1 MAIEKPTGLRDGVL
15 ILAGIGLLMALLRTA
30 SAIVVPF
37 LLALF
42 ISVIAATQI
51 RWLKQ
56 RGVPNVL
63 SVVIVVFSVVAV
75 LVLVTV
81 MLGSTATKF
90 SQALPGYQS
99 RLNELTNEASTWFAG
114 KGIKIHET
122 GIPKAFDPSVVMKF
136 ANKLISEFGHVLSN
150 VFLIMLTVMFMLVEA
165 AGFGRKLAAIEGSAG
180 ADALRRI
187 ADVVH
192 GVTRY
197 AAANAALSLATGVLI
212 WIGLEIVGLEFAMLW
227 GFIAFALNFVPNI
240 GSIAA
245 AVPAVLLAM
254 LQLDPVKVVV
264 VIGIY
269 LVVNTVIGNLL
280 QPMIMGRSVGLS
292 SLAVFLSVVFWG
304 WMFGPVGMVL
314 SVPLS
319 MVVKS
324 LAQTNPQTQWFAV
337 LLGPSVDP
345 EHASK

>member
-15 ILAGIGLLMALLRTA
+15 MLAGIGFLMALLRTA

-37 LLALF
+37 LLAMF
-42 ISVIAATQI
+42 ISIIMAAQI

-56 RGVPNVL
+56 RGLPNVL
-63 SVVIVVFSVVAV
+63 SVAIVVLSVVAV

-81 MLGSTATKF
+81 MLGSTAVEF
-90 SQALPGYQS
+90 NQALPDYQS
-99 RLNELTNEASTWFAG
+99 QLNELTNEASTWLAG
-114 KGIKIHET
+114 KGIKIGAT
-122 GIPKAFDPSVVMKF
+122 GIPKAFDPSVVMKYV
-136 ANKLISEFGHVLSN
+136 NSMVLELGHVLSN
-150 VFLIMLTVMFMLVEA
+150 VFLIMFTVMFMLVEA
-165 AGFGRKLAAIEGSAG
+165 AGLDRKLAAADGNAG
-180 ADALRRI
+180 AGGLRRI
-187 ADVVH
+187 ADFLH

-197 AAANAALSLATGVLI
+197 AAANATLSLATGVLI
-212 WIGLEIVGLEFAMLW
+212 WIGLEIVGLEFAVMW
-227 GFIAFALNFVPNI
+227 GFIAFVLNFVPNI
-240 GSIAA
+240 GSIVA

-254 LQLDPVKVVV
+254 LQLDPVMVLV

-269 LVVNTVIGNLL
+269 LVVNTVIGNFL

-292 SLAVFLSVVFWG
+292 SLAVFLSLVFWG

-324 LAQTNPQTQWFAV
+324 LAQTNSQTQWLAV

-345 EHASK
+345 EHAAK